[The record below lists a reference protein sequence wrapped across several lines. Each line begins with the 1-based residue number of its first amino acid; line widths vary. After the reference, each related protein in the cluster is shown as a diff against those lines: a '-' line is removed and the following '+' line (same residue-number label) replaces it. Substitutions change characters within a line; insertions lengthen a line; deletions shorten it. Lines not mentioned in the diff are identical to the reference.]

1 MTAADI
7 DRTLAT
13 SELMTRRIRT
23 ELARAIRR
31 ASDWQTATNEGG
43 RSSKNSISDP
53 TAAAVLAV
61 IDRHPDKMSTLKA
74 RTLRA
79 QRQLDQA
86 FNDLAGVLDEAITMD
101 AAIRAH
107 TSAEQESVD
116 DINRRD
122 GYCQNCGSIRYHHG
136 TKGDALRLLRG
147 TLKTCDACRIRWERT
162 EPQNDETWAKFV
174 AEGKSRKVRVP

>member
-86 FNDLAGVLDEAITMD
+86 FNDLATPQFSS
-101 AAIRAH
+101 AH
-107 TSAEQESVD
+107 G
-116 DINRRD
+116 R
-122 GYCQNCGSIRYHHG
+122 
-136 TKGDALRLLRG
+136 
-147 TLKTCDACRIRWERT
+147 
-162 EPQNDETWAKFV
+162 
-174 AEGKSRKVRVP
+174 